1 MSDSKMCRDSLPCQQ
16 IKNGL
21 SSLYKYLSTAVL
33 ATPIFVTK
41 ILCRCVTLDAT
52 PSILLNS
59 TNEANT
65 FLTMSNIMRFSR
77 LSKLVSSNLNLFHHW
92 IQWQLWT
99 YLPAYTNAKISLND
113 NVKIQ
118 LPIINFYAKNIVL
131 KLTYV
136 QTYVLNAWKLTCK
149 KYESVLR
156 FLSHARSK
164 LNSRHFKSFW
174 GSFENLCVKFDK
186 T

>member
-1 MSDSKMCRDSLPCQQ
+1 MSDSIMCRDSLPCQQ

-21 SSLYKYLSTAVL
+21 SSLYKYLLSAAVL
-33 ATPIFVTK
+33 ATPIFETK
-41 ILCRCVTLDAT
+41 ILCCCVTLDAT

-59 TNEANT
+59 TTEANT
-65 FLTMSNIMRFSR
+65 ILTMSNIMRFSR

-118 LPIINFYAKNIVL
+118 LPIINFYVINIVL
-131 KLTYV
+131 
-136 QTYVLNAWKLTCK
+136 
-149 KYESVLR
+149 
-156 FLSHARSK
+156 
-164 LNSRHFKSFW
+164 
-174 GSFENLCVKFDK
+174 
-186 T
+186 